1 MDMQEHLDEFLATG
15 RAPQPARGA
24 STVLLLRDSAEGP
37 EVYLLRRHSRMPFAA
52 GMFAFPGGAVDPRDT
67 DRTLAWAGPLP
78 KEWSQRLRCDE
89 AEAAALVC
97 AALRETF
104 EEAGVLLAGETR
116 DSVVTDTTGMGWER
130 DRVAL
135 VDRTLSLAELLAR
148 RRLVLRTDLLMPWA
162 HWITPEFEPRR
173 YDTRFFVAALPAGQL
188 TRDVS
193 GEADHV
199 VWVRPGKAVADAD
212 AGLIEMLPP
221 TYVTLSDL
229 VDHPTTASVL
239 AAAHNRVIETVLPR
253 AEIVDGTA
261 EMSWRK
267 S

>member
-1 MDMQEHLDEFLATG
+1 MQEHLDEFLATG
-15 RAPQPARGA
+15 RAPQQPRAA
-24 STVLLLRDSAEGP
+24 STVLLLRDTTKGP

-52 GMFAFPGGAVDPRDT
+52 GMFAFPGGAVDPRDA
-67 DRTLAWAGPLP
+67 DRALAWAGPP
-78 KEWSQRLRCDE
+78 PEEWAERLRCDE
-89 AEAAALVC
+89 AEARALVC
-97 AALRETF
+97 AAVRETF
-104 EEAGVLLAGETR
+104 EESGVLLTGETR
-116 DSVVTDTTGMGWER
+116 GSVVADTTGEDWER

-135 VDRTLSLAELLAR
+135 VARTLSFADLLQR
-148 RRLVLRTDLLMPWA
+148 RDLVLRSDLLLPWA

-193 GEADHV
+193 GEADQV
-199 VWVRPGKAVADAD
+199 AWVLPAQAVADAD

-229 VDHPTTASVL
+229 VDHPTTASIL
-239 AAAHNRVIETVLPR
+239 AAARDRVIETVLPR
-253 AEIVDGTA
+253 AEIVDGAT
-261 EMSWRK
+261 ELSWRK